1 MVGGQSDASRA
12 HVLFVRALKY
22 WETNQTLSKGG
33 VSVQGDR
40 SNRAASSWGDG
51 LFTETVAR
59 RLEAREAGTVSFTR
73 ESAVSSFVR
82 RLIDIA
88 ATAPAIVLLSPV
100 LLFLSIL
107 VRLDSPGPILFQQK
121 RIGRDRRD
129 RARGRSPERRGEDLF
144 GKPFSLIKFR
154 TMYADSRERF
164 PELYRY
170 TYSQEELRTIPI
182 KVLVG
187 NKDDPSAKRNRANAR
202 ELLVDPRVTR
212 MGRFLRSTSLDELP
226 NLWNVLK
233 GEMHLV
239 GPRPDIADNIRYYTQ
254 EELEILRV
262 KPGVTGLAQI
272 MGRGRLTFRETN
284 SYDLEYVRNRSLT
297 LDLKILLKTI
307 PALLKRDGAC

>member
-1 MVGGQSDASRA
+1 M
-12 HVLFVRALKY
+12 
-22 WETNQTLSKGG
+22 
-33 VSVQGDR
+33 QGDR
-40 SNRAASSWGDG
+40 SNRTADTWGDG
-51 LFTETVAR
+51 LFTENAAR
-59 RLEAREAGTVSFTR
+59 RQQARDARSNAFSRASG
-73 ESAVSSFVR
+73 VSSVVR
-82 RLIDIA
+82 RLVDVGVS
-88 ATAPAIVLLSPV
+88 APAIVLLSP
-100 LLFLSIL
+100 LLLILSIL
-107 VRLDSPGPILFQQK
+107 VRLDSPGPILFRQK

-129 RARGRSPERRGEDLF
+129 RTRGGRSPERRGEQLF
-144 GKPFSLIKFR
+144 GNPFVLVKFR

-164 PELYRY
+164 PKLYRY
-170 TYSQEELRTIPI
+170 SYSQEELRTIPI

-187 NKDDPSAKRNRANAR
+187 NKDDPSAKRNRANPR

-233 GEMHLV
+233 GHMHLV

-272 MGRGRLTFRETN
+272 KGRGFLTFRETN